1 VPTSISSSNRRLPK
15 LEWRVLLGTALAAT
29 LLLAGT
35 MELRLALRGYQPTVV
50 DAPDLWQHER
60 HRAAAL
66 GSRAL
71 ILVGASRIQLDV
83 DLDVLRRKT
92 GLEPVQLGIEGSDF
106 QPVLADLAADPRVR
120 GTIIVD
126 FADHLLGDSFPGAA
140 PEWVARAAAE
150 ERGSRLPDF
159 RDAEDALV
167 RLVRSRM
174 RSYAD
179 GARPISSLR
188 DRLIPSW
195 PAPQYIITGA
205 DRSQWADYSRLP
217 MPWFYYK
224 RVMRNLGVDI
234 PLHDGMRAEDVEE
247 DLRRRVSTLVPLAEK
262 LPRYEASTRALAAQT
277 AALRARGGKVYFV
290 MFPKSG
296 LVKEIDRRRFP
307 REQFWDRFVALVGAP
322 TLHFEDVPAMRDLVC
337 PDGSHLDYRQRAAF
351 TAALVQALGIAGE
364 RTAKDL

>member
-1 VPTSISSSNRRLPK
+1 MPK
-15 LEWRVLLGTALAAT
+15 LEWRLLLGTALAAT

-120 GTIIVD
+120 GTVIVD
-126 FADHLLGDSFPGAA
+126 LAEHMLVGSPPGAA
-140 PEWVARAAAE
+140 PEWVARAAAK
-150 ERGSRLPDF
+150 ERRSHLPDF
-159 RDAEDALV
+159 DAAEEALV
-167 RLVRSRM
+167 RLVRGHV

-179 GARPISSLR
+179 GARPVTSLL
-188 DRLIPSW
+188 DRLV
-195 PAPQYIITGA
+195 PAHPEAQYIITHA
-205 DRSQWADYSRLP
+205 DRSQTADYRRLP
-217 MPWFYYK
+217 MPWFYYR
-224 RVMRNLGVDI
+224 RVLRNLGQEI
-234 PLHDGMRAEDVEE
+234 PLPEGMRARDVEDE
-247 DLRRRVSTLVPLAEK
+247 LRRRIGELRPLTETVPQ
-262 LPRYEASTRALAAQT
+262 YEASTRVLAAQ
-277 AALRARGGKVYFV
+277 AATLRARGARVYFV
-290 MFPKSG
+290 MFPSSG